1 MNFGH
6 LTIQFKWKTMKMKS
20 EIQEIHTK
28 RGDKTQITTIRLF
41 SWKIQDF
48 CMCIQFI
55 FRKLQFNFQTTK
67 IVPLHFFQTLIHLEL
82 LIFIQV

>member
-1 MNFGH
+1 
-6 LTIQFKWKTMKMKS
+6 MKLEMH
-20 EIQEIHTK
+20 EIQKK
-28 RGDKTQITTIRLF
+28 RGDKTHITTIRIF

-55 FRKLQFNFQTTK
+55 FRKLHLISRIAK
-67 IVPLHFFQTLIHLEL
+67 IVPLHFFQTLIHLDL